1 MAAIGSIPVKLRIRI
16 EAGVGKSFTDIG
28 YADIDLPVPLTLA
41 PNDGAP
47 GASVIV
53 DTSGIEGRLSDAF
66 AAFEASLALR

>member
-1 MAAIGSIPVKLRIRI
+1 MAAIGSIPVKLRVRL
-16 EAGVGKSFTDIG
+16 EAGIGQTFTDIG
-28 YADIDLPVPLTLA
+28 YADIDLPIPLTLA
-41 PNDGAP
+41 PITGAP